1 MGVIRQE
8 YDDTAGAA
16 KMIAEKQL
24 MDCAA
29 IASRKAAELYGLE
42 ILDEGIQDMTG
53 NITRFVVLSREP
65 HMVREASDGREN
77 EAYKTSIM
85 FSMKEGPGVLFRALS
100 VFALRDITLTKIESR
115 PLRSTPL
122 VSMDEESAMGALRGS
137 DGFNYLFYIDFVGSV
152 GNENCQNALRNLE
165 EFASMVR
172 VLGSYP
178 RDMLH

>member
-65 HMVREASDGREN
+65 HMVREASDGPEK

>member
-1 MGVIRQE
+1 MGVVRQE

-16 KMIAEKQL
+16 KMIAEKGL

-29 IASRKAAELYGLE
+29 VASRRAAELYGLD

-65 HMVREASDGREN
+65 HVIREASEGRDN
-77 EAYKTSIM
+77 EAYKTSVI

-122 VSMDEESAMGALRGS
+122 VSMDDESGPGGIRGS